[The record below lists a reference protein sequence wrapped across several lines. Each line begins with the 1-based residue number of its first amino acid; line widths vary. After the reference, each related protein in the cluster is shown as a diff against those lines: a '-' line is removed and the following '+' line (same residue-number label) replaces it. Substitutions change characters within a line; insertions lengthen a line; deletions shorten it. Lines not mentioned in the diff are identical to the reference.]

1 MAFKS
6 KSSIFICW
14 LIFCV
19 TFVQGQHTFPC
30 TGHPYGFRLDTFF
43 EFHINS
49 FENEN
54 QTCEKDKVTDQ
65 KFNVLAYRPTDHL
78 IYFISTVT
86 PYNNRPLQR
95 QLYRMYQDGTTEFL
109 TDVYLWS
116 NSHFYAATIT
126 PDGNQMLVIGADL
139 SGRMSDTLYFLSIDL
154 TSPDY
159 TMTGTPLYTNYSN
172 FSLINTIVCHPLT
185 GQIIGYDNRINQLV
199 TIHPELQEVRKGNF
213 STQSG
218 IEFLSGL
225 YFDPFGSLI
234 GIARPPR
241 PPAQPSVPPNN
252 IYKFDRIDGIL
263 TKSSEFRIA
272 DDICNCPYIVA
283 LEQKVSPQETFAC
296 TEVNIT
302 FRIGNQTGLDQSNMV
317 LDQQLPEG
325 FEIREIL
332 YNGFGGNVI
341 SAVGTNTL
349 KIDNL
354 SMANGGDSIVL
365 RVYVG
370 PLATGDYDFQARL
383 SGIREKYSDDT
394 FKRSDDPLTCEYADP
409 TRLKI
414 IPLSFD
420 LNDNQTSFCK
430 GQSVDI
436 KAPKFTNVGYLW
448 NTGSTQNTTTADTT
462 GWYRLTIFTEC
473 ELYGDSIY
481 VTEADISFD
490 LGPDLTIDL
499 GDQIVLQSDVEAVG
513 SALSYEWRD
522 LQDTTNVL
530 LCNTCPNISMQP
542 IENQHIS
549 LRIGDEFGCTG
560 EDDIKI
566 RVRKVYDVFMPN
578 VMKVG
583 TDGKLYP
590 KSKNQTK
597 VLDFE
602 VYDRWGNKV
611 HKQSDFFTNDES
623 FGWDGKFSGKNAS
636 EGVYTWSMVAEFF
649 DNTVKQFYGNVLYLR

>member
-1 MAFKS
+1 MFFYKGPFY
-6 KSSIFICW
+6 FICLMFCTH
-14 LIFCV
+14 LIV
-19 TFVQGQHTFPC
+19 GQNTFPC

-43 EFHINS
+43 EFHINT

-54 QTCEKDKVTDQ
+54 QICERIKVTEQ
-65 KFNVLAYRPTDHL
+65 RFNVLAYRPTDHL

-116 NSHFYAATIT
+116 NSHFYAATIS
-126 PDGNQMLVIGADL
+126 PDGNQMHVIGADL

-159 TMTGTPLYTNYSN
+159 TMSGTPLYTKYSN
-172 FSLINTIVCHPLT
+172 FSLINAMVCHPLT
-185 GQIIGYDNRINQLV
+185 GQIIGYDSRNNQLV

-213 STQSG
+213 ATQSG

-241 PPAQPSVPPNN
+241 PPSEPRSPPNN
-252 IYKFDRIDGIL
+252 IYKFDGIGGEIR
-263 TKSSEFRIA
+263 KSSEFRIV

-302 FRIGNQTGLDQSNMV
+302 FRIGNQTALDQSDMV
-317 LDQQLPEG
+317 LDQQLPDG

-349 KIDNL
+349 EIDNL
-354 SMANGGDSIVL
+354 SMGNGGDSIVL

-370 PLATGDYDFQARL
+370 ALATGDYDFQARL

-394 FKRSDDPLTCEYADP
+394 FKRSDDPLTCAYPDP

-420 LNDNQTSFCK
+420 LSDNKTSFCK

-448 NTGSTQNTTTADTT
+448 NTGSTQNATMADTT
-462 GWYRLTIFTEC
+462 GWYRLAIFTEC
-473 ELYGDSIY
+473 ELYADSIY
-481 VTEADISFD
+481 VTEAEISLD

-499 GDQIVLQSDVEAVG
+499 GDQIVLQADVDAVG
-513 SALSYEWRD
+513 TLLSYEWRD
-522 LQDTTNVL
+522 VGDTTNAL
-530 LCNTCPNISMQP
+530 LCNSCPTISVQP
-542 IENQHIS
+542 IENQDIS
-549 LRIGDEFGCTG
+549 LRISDEFDCTG
-560 EDDIKI
+560 EDEINI
-566 RVRKVYDVFMPN
+566 RVRKVYDIFMPN
-578 VMKVG
+578 IMKTG
-583 TDGKLYP
+583 TEAKLYP

-602 VYDRWGNKV
+602 V
-611 HKQSDFFTNDES
+611 
-623 FGWDGKFSGKNAS
+623 
-636 EGVYTWSMVAEFF
+636 
-649 DNTVKQFYGNVLYLR
+649 